1 LLPLLRPATLHS
13 LRWQLLLRPPALGS
27 WRLLLRPAT
36 LDCCLLRP
44 PLRLTARGGLQLLPQ
59 SIPEPVAQS
68 REGGLRAWSCRRLCQ
83 LLFLLL
89 LLIAACTDLGSC
101 TARRG
106 LQLLLLLRPAAL
118 PLLLIRS
125 PALHPR
131 LQLLGQL
138 LFLPLLLLM
147 LLLQQFSNL
156 ITHRCLRAARR
167 SLRRLPHRG

>member
-1 LLPLLRPATLHS
+1 MRSPTLHP
-13 LRWQLLLRPPALGS
+13 R
-27 WRLLLRPAT
+27 
-36 LDCCLLRP
+36 
-44 PLRLTARGGLQLLPQ
+44 LRL
-59 SIPEPVAQS
+59 
-68 REGGLRAWSCRRLCQ
+68 LCQ

-147 LLLQQFSNL
+147 LLLLS
-156 ITHRCLRAARR
+156 AARW
-167 SLRRLPHRG
+167 SLTACR